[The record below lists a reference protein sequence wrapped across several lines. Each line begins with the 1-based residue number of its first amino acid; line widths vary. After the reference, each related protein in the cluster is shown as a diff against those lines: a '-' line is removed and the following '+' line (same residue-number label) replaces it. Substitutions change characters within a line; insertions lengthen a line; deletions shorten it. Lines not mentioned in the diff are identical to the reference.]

1 MEWFIE
7 PLDFLFSLYNT
18 YIYVS
23 VWISVEYHYL
33 IHTIDVVFDTIGHDI
48 LIDQLQI
55 YTGIQGRV

>member
-1 MEWFIE
+1 MVIE

-18 YIYVS
+18 YIQVCVY
-23 VWISVEYHYL
+23 ISVEYHYL

-55 YTGIQGRV
+55 HTGIQGKV